1 MRTVVRLLGLLFVL
15 AALFVLGADLADAD
29 AGEGRGLMP
38 LGQLWYELHS
48 GSLNLTQAVIER
60 YIWQPLWDPV
70 VITVLQWPAAAVFGV
85 LGAILLALG
94 FVPRRAHEA
103 ESGDAQPA
111 DPNDAETTPPP
122 A

>member
-1 MRTVVRLLGLLFVL
+1 MRTFTRLVGLFFIL
-15 AALFVLGADLADAD
+15 AALAVLGADLAAT
-29 AGEGRGLMP
+29 GEGGALELRP
-38 LGQLWYELHS
+38 LGTLWYGFHA

-103 ESGDAQPA
+103 ESADAQPA